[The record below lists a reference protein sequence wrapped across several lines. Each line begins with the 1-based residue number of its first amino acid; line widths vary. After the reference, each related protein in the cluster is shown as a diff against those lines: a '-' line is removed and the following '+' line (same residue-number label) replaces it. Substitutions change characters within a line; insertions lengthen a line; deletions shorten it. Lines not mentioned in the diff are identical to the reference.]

1 MFRRKPKETQVVD
14 FSGHGEVKVQVDDM
28 SDPQS
33 YIYEAERLLSILSP
47 EAEAEARKGR
57 LTMILPG
64 LSVLAGTILAIY
76 HGRFGHFPFLKWK
89 LRNSETGEFDNAR
102 KRIDL
107 QMLRNESR
115 KGRPLY

>member
-1 MFRRKPKETQVVD
+1 VD

-28 SDPQS
+28 SDPTS
-33 YIYEAERLLSILSP
+33 YIYEAERLLSLLSP
-47 EAEAEARKGR
+47 EAEDEARKGR

-64 LSVLAGTILAIY
+64 LSVLAGTILAVF

-89 LRNSETGEFDNAR
+89 LRDSESGEFGDTK

-115 KGRPLY
+115 KGRLLL